1 MFTAKVKRLKEETV
15 TFMELR
21 DLEDL
26 IITTMGEDVWLAI
39 LEFTQGK
46 AEELESELEDLRE
59 ESQRDEAIMEKDAEL
74 MQDIWE
80 KIKGLNEHIDN
91 AKRLDKRGLKRR
103 LKEIDWILY
112 NRL

>member
-26 IITTMGEDVWLAI
+26 IVTTMGEDVWLAI

-46 AEELESELEDLRE
+46 AEELESELENLKEDLE
-59 ESQRDEAIMEKDAEL
+59 TGEKLVQKDGEI

-80 KIKGLNEHIDN
+80 KIKDLIEYVDN

-103 LKEIDWILY
+103 LKEIDWMLY
-112 NRL
+112 SRL

>member
-26 IITTMGEDVWLAI
+26 IVTTMGEDVWLAI

-46 AEELESELEDLRE
+46 AEELEDELEELKG
-59 ESQRDEAIMEKDAEL
+59 ESQKDEAIMEKDNQI

-80 KIKGLNEHIDN
+80 KIKGLTEHVDN
-91 AKRLDKRGLKRR
+91 AKRLDKRSLKRR

>member
-1 MFTAKVKRLKEETV
+1 MFTAKVKRLKDETV

-59 ESQRDEAIMEKDAEL
+59 ESKRDEVIMEKDRKA
-74 MQDIWE
+74 MQEARE
-80 KIKGLNEHIDN
+80 KIEDLIEHINN
-91 AKRLDKRGLKRR
+91 AERLNKRGLNTR
-103 LKEIDWILY
+103 LNKIDWILY